1 MLGNSI
7 LPGFWPYIAIFW
19 LSPLIWILE
28 TAVLRLRHRN
38 EVSGERGLAAVF
50 VANVVSAIVGMALAE
65 SGIRGFEDVSA
76 TTRDYQ
82 LVAWAWAMSCVT
94 EYAVLRLFVPKV
106 RVGRL
111 IVTSLWMN
119 VVSYIPVVI
128 YVRSL

>member
-1 MLGNSI
+1 MLANTI
-7 LPGFWPYIAIFW
+7 LPGLWPYIGVFY

-28 TAVLRLRHRN
+28 TAVLRLRHRT
-38 EVSGERGLAAVF
+38 EVSGGRGLAAVF
-50 VANVVSAIVGMALAE
+50 MANVVSAMVGLALTE

-82 LVAWAWAMSCVT
+82 LVAWAWSMSCVT

-111 IVTSLWMN
+111 IITSLWMN
-119 VVSYIPVVI
+119 VVSYIPVLI